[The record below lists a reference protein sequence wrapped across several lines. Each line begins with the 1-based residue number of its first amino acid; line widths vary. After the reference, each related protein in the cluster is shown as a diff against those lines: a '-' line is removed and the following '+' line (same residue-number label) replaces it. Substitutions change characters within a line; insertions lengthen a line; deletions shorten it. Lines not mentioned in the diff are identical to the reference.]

1 MALSNSFLLQDVKI
15 FTGTATIDRG
25 FVHVLNGKIAQ
36 VGPGDLPTPLNDTFP
51 VILRPG
57 DTVIPG
63 LIDAHIH
70 APSGNTSCLEQSLSF
85 GVTTVCDMQND
96 IETNENLKR
105 LADDPVTKS
114 IYADFKF
121 AGSGALVHGGWP
133 LQVLEKE
140 LSNVPCSD
148 HLIDQIVSKWTILSR
163 PEEAD
168 PFIRKQVEETGVSYI
183 EMFHE
188 VGDSLGMDLPRP
200 PLDIQKAVVAA
211 AHKYGVIA
219 TGHALS
225 YAGAMDLL
233 RAGADGLT
241 HIFLD
246 QPPSDDYIQ
255 LMLDNKAHCNPTLG
269 LAASQTDEGLGFQDS
284 FLQDPFAQRLL
295 IQKTAGQPLGLAAS
309 QKPRASIHNAYA
321 NTRALYKAGVPL
333 VLGTDAAGMGF
344 GFPYGLG
351 MHMEMRLMVKEVGM
365 TPFDVLKSATS
376 VTADR
381 FRFNDRGRIE
391 AGKKADLVLVQG
403 DVFESLAAND
413 GRSLRIKSV
422 WRDGIS
428 ASVFQ
433 DVKAETCDNPF

>member
-1 MALSNSFLLQDVKI
+1 
-15 FTGTATIDRG
+15 
-25 FVHVLNGKIAQ
+25 
-36 VGPGDLPTPLNDTFP
+36 
-51 VILRPG
+51 
-57 DTVIPG
+57 
-63 LIDAHIH
+63 
-70 APSGNTSCLEQSLSF
+70 
-85 GVTTVCDMQND
+85 
-96 IETNENLKR
+96 
-105 LADDPVTKS
+105 
-114 IYADFKF
+114 
-121 AGSGALVHGGWP
+121 
-133 LQVLEKE
+133 
-140 LSNVPCSD
+140 
-148 HLIDQIVSKWTILSR
+148 
-163 PEEAD
+163 
-168 PFIRKQVEETGVSYI
+168 
-183 EMFHE
+183 MFHE

-200 PLDIQKAVVAA
+200 PLDIQKAVVDA
-211 AHKYGVIA
+211 AHKYSVIA

-233 RAGADGLT
+233 RAGADGMT

-255 LMLDNKAHCNPTLG
+255 LMLDNKPHCNPNPR
-269 LAASQTDEGLGFQDS
+269 SCCTDEGLGFQDS
-284 FLQDPFAQRLL
+284 FLRDPFAQRLL

-321 NTRALYKAGVPL
+321 NTRALCKAGVPL

-344 GFPYGLG
+344 AFPYGLG

-391 AGKKADLVLVQG
+391 AGKKADLVLFQG

-413 GRSLRIKSV
+413 GRCLRIKSV
-422 WRDGIS
+422 WRDGVS

-433 DVKAETCDNPF
+433 DVKAEACDYPF

>member
-1 MALSNSFLLQDVKI
+1 
-15 FTGTATIDRG
+15 
-25 FVHVLNGKIAQ
+25 
-36 VGPGDLPTPLNDTFP
+36 
-51 VILRPG
+51 
-57 DTVIPG
+57 
-63 LIDAHIH
+63 
-70 APSGNTSCLEQSLSF
+70 
-85 GVTTVCDMQND
+85 
-96 IETNENLKR
+96 
-105 LADDPVTKS
+105 
-114 IYADFKF
+114 
-121 AGSGALVHGGWP
+121 
-133 LQVLEKE
+133 
-140 LSNVPCSD
+140 
-148 HLIDQIVSKWTILSR
+148 
-163 PEEAD
+163 
-168 PFIRKQVEETGVSYI
+168 
-183 EMFHE
+183 
-188 VGDSLGMDLPRP
+188 
-200 PLDIQKAVVAA
+200 
-211 AHKYGVIA
+211 
-219 TGHALS
+219 
-225 YAGAMDLL
+225 MDLL

-284 FLQDPFAQRLL
+284 FLRDPFAQRLL

-321 NTRALYKAGVPL
+321 NTRALYNAGVPL

-428 ASVFQ
+428 ASVFE